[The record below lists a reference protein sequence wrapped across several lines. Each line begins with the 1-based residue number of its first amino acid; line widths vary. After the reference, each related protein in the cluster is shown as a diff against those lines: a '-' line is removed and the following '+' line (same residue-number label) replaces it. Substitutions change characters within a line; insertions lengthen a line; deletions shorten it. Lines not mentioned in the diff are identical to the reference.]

1 MGQASARLRRAAVSS
16 GSMAHLSAMMD
27 SVAVVMVVMVVK
39 TSRSGR
45 NGKSVG

>member
-1 MGQASARLRRAAVSS
+1 
-16 GSMAHLSAMMD
+16 MAHLPAMMD
-27 SVAVVMVVMVVK
+27 SVAVVMVVK